1 MTKAKGF
8 TSVSDS
14 IEFKSINTGG
24 QSVGNGGDGSF
35 KGSISNEPTIK
46 FDPSNKAIG
55 SSVDVKNGD
64 HVSQKAYW
72 DADGGDA
79 TASKFSKAYGGDA
92 KSNGD
97 QSSKS
102 GHDTSKVYADTT
114 AKQSNYLK
122 ADMHQEVV
130 AGIGG
135 DGGSDN
141 LALGGDVHFDFDT
154 SL

>member
-1 MTKAKGF
+1 MTKAKGLIN
-8 TSVSDS
+8 VSDS
-14 IEFKSINTGG
+14 IEFKSISTGG

-35 KGSISNEPTIK
+35 KGSISNQPTIK

-114 AKQSNYLK
+114 ANQTNSLK
-122 ADMHQEVV
+122 ADQHQEVV

-141 LALGGDVHFDFDT
+141 LVMGGDVHFDFDT